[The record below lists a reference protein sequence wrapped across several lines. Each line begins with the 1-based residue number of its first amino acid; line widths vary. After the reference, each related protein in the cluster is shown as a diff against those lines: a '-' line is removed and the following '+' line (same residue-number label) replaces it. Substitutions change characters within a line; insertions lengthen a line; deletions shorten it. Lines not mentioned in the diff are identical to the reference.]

1 MTDQHGSKQAEDED
15 GNTAAPDDVE
25 GGPPW
30 MRRQRRPLVRRVGGR
45 VGGHVETRASYG
57 VLTLC
62 TFGFSVA
69 VLLVIIAVVG
79 AIVYLAQG
87 RLLHALA
94 FLLVGLLLAVLA
106 AALGFGAGFIGLPF
120 AGDWFLEWPS
130 HAIAWALGL
139 AGCALLAALVLLTPL
154 PPYLGVLL
162 TVAAVFGAGYTVAYA
177 LRTTKPMAA
186 KQGRAHPQTGT
197 RRRKR

>member
-1 MTDQHGSKQAEDED
+1 MTDTHTNKDEKPE
-15 GNTAAPDDVE
+15 AASPPEPDE
-25 GGPPW
+25 KPEW
-30 MRRQRRPLVRRVGGR
+30 TRRQRRRPLVRRVGG
-45 VGGHVETRASYG
+45 HVETRVSYG

-62 TFGFSVA
+62 TFGFTA
-69 VLLVIIAVVG
+69 GALLVVIAVVG
-79 AIVYLAQG
+79 ALVYLAQG
-87 RLLHALA
+87 RPLHALL
-94 FLLVGLLLAVLA
+94 FLFVGLGFAVVA
-106 AALGFGAGFIGLPF
+106 AAAGFGAGFVGLPF

-139 AGCALLAALVLLTPL
+139 AGCALLTALVLLTPL

-186 KQGRAHPQTGT
+186 RQGPAYRQTGT
-197 RRRKR
+197 RKRKR

>member
-1 MTDQHGSKQAEDED
+1 MTDTRTDNDEEPEAISP
-15 GNTAAPDDVE
+15 TEPDS
-25 GGPPW
+25 GPPW

-62 TFGFSVA
+62 TFGFTA
-69 VLLVIIAVVG
+69 GALLVVIAVVG
-79 AIVYLAQG
+79 GLVYLAQG

-94 FLLVGLLLAVLA
+94 FLLAGLGLAVVA
-106 AALGFGAGFIGLPF
+106 AALGFGAGFVALPF

-139 AGCALLAALVLLTPL
+139 AGCAMLAALVLLTPL
-154 PPYLGVLL
+154 PAYLGVLL
-162 TVAAVFGAGYTVAYA
+162 TLVSVFGAGYTIAYT
-177 LRTTKPMAA
+177 LRTTKPMATG
-186 KQGRAHPQTGT
+186 QGRANRQAGA
-197 RRRKR
+197 RKRKR